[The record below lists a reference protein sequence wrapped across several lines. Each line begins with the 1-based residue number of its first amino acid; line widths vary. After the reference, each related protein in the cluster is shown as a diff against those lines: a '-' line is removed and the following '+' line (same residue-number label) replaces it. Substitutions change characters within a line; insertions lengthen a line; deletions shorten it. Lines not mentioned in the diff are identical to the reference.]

1 MGLTKKIAIGVTFVV
16 ITNYVPAVLL
26 GVLGYGYL
34 AGSTLL
40 ATMTGTIA
48 GLSGGFGVSSLVS
61 VVLGVGGGCAV
72 WSTGSPIGATAL
84 FVALSILAGIF
95 AAKGHAGSYLLAP
108 IAIAFALAAPPTN
121 SDGKLTSPLVFGI
134 GMIACALWSSAIS
147 SVVRHRLKLPEP
159 PPVSVSRAVAYGA
172 ALALMTGIAAYFLVK
187 LDLGH
192 SGAWWITTIF
202 VCFEPYMQ
210 DAIQRTLERSFGTI
224 VGFIIAMIA
233 AFLFGSYSW
242 VIVLLGVAFMVL
254 SVIARVQSDRPYW
267 QYAAM
272 ITPTVVLLEGVGSS
286 VTGVA
291 YARLGYTLLGAVM
304 AIVLEIAVLPAYQ
317 RSAQLHGLTR
327 F

>member
-34 AGSTLL
+34 AGTTLL

-48 GLSGGFGVSSLVS
+48 GLSGGFGVSTLVS

-72 WSTGSPIGATAL
+72 WSTGAPIGAAAL
-84 FVALSILAGIF
+84 YVALSALAGLF
-95 AAKGHAGSYLLAP
+95 ATKGHVGSYLLAP

-121 SDGKLTSPLVFGI
+121 SDGKLTSPIVLGI
-134 GMIACALWSSAIS
+134 GMFACALWSSAIAS
-147 SVVRHRLKLPEP
+147 AVRHRLKLPEP
-159 PPVSVSRAVAYGA
+159 PAVSISRGVAYGG
-172 ALALMTGIAAYFLVK
+172 ALALMTGIAAFFVVQLA
-187 LDLGH
+187 LGH
-192 SGAWWITTIF
+192 SGAWWITTIY
-202 VCFEPYMQ
+202 VCFEPYMK

-224 VGFIIAMIA
+224 VGFLIAMAA
-233 AFLFGSYSW
+233 AFLFGSYNW
-242 VIVLLGVAFMVL
+242 IMVCLGAAFMVL
-254 SVIARVQSDRPYW
+254 AVVARIQADRPYW

-286 VTGVA
+286 VTDIA

-304 AIVLEIAVLPAYQ
+304 AIALEIAVLPAYQ
-317 RSAQLHGLTR
+317 RSAQLHGLTK